1 VKQLIKEA
9 VMRTFNLRHQAI
21 PLGLAR
27 SDWLI
32 LSIIVAAGRS
42 LVRLQA
48 VFVCCRTRVLVV
60 LARVL
65 VVLAIA
71 SSGTSLIELAE
82 SELS

>member
-32 LSIIVAAGRS
+32 LSIIVAAGCS

-48 VFVCCRTRVLVV
+48 VFVCCRTRVLVE
-60 LARVL
+60 
-65 VVLAIA
+65 LAIA